1 MKIHVQVTPLAPPRE
16 LPPAL
21 PERSPCLCLLCA
33 NGGNGTLAS
42 LIFRSVVA
50 VRCASAGAW

>member
-1 MKIHVQVTPLAPPRE
+1 MKIHVQVTPLPPPRE

-33 NGGNGTLAS
+33 SGGNGTLAS
-42 LIFRSVVA
+42 LIFRRAVA
-50 VRCASAGAW
+50 VRCASTGA